1 MTINNVV
8 IPFAPE
14 INALRVAEGDVE
26 LFFLGPQYRPPKS
39 PGSKS
44 GAFMTFHILFVKNM
58 DFRILVPGFRLLG
71 GKIYPPQA
79 KLYRTTFDHFHCG
92 IALRTMIHAGVNVIK
107 DRLSLEADIER
118 ATKPLVLT
126 PDLLVRYNTIKREN
140 ETERIL

>member
-1 MTINNVV
+1 MTITNVV

-26 LFFLGPQYRPPKS
+26 LFFLGPQYRP
-39 PGSKS
+39 SKS
-44 GAFMTFHILFVKNM
+44 GTKGAFMTFHILFVKNM

-92 IALRTMIHAGVNVIK
+92 IALRTMIHAGVNAFRGDVPL
-107 DRLSLEADIER
+107 DQNIEK
-118 ATKPLVLT
+118 ATGPMILT
-126 PDLLVRYNTIKREN
+126 PDLLSRYNTVKSQDE
-140 ETERIL
+140 EKVL